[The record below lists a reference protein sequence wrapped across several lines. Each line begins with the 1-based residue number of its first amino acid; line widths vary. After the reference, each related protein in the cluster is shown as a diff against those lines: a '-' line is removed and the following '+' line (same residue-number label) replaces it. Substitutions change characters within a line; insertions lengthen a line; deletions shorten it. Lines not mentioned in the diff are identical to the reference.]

1 MPAARP
7 FPFVFEEL
15 AEVITEVKPMFGA
28 WGLYRDDRIVLILRD
43 KPTATEDNGAWIPTL
58 HEHHVSLRREFP
70 TLRSLHMFGPGE
82 TEWQN
87 LPSNDDDFENLV
99 LRLCRMIRD
108 RDPRIGKIPASR
120 RVRKTKPKLPPKT
133 STTNQKKSKVRP
145 KAKTKNSTSAKPD
158 KSTSAKRRRR

>member
-7 FPFVFEEL
+7 FPFIFEEL
-15 AEVITEVKPMFGA
+15 ADVMTEVKPMFGA

-58 HEHHVSLRREFP
+58 HEHHESLRRDFP
-70 TLRSLHMFGPGE
+70 SLRSLHMFGPGE

-87 LPSNDDDFENLV
+87 LPSDDDEFEILA

-120 RVRKTKPKLPPKT
+120 KIRNRKQPTKSKT
-133 STTNQKKSKVRP
+133 SRKVKAQAKPLVKSLLKKPLAKSKT
-145 KAKTKNSTSAKPD
+145 A
-158 KSTSAKRRRR
+158 TSAKRRRR